1 MNFILRH
8 KTSSPKGNDHS
19 SESQQIIKVFSSKR
33 FFQTNEGAR
42 VVTTFFPL
50 YVYGDFSRHSRA
62 ANSAVLGPI
71 WPNFGLVPDVM
82 DVLVTCKIKK
92 IPLKLKALEWSQNFT
107 HYNPMGAI
115 CCHGNQSSDLMQPF
129 PHPNDASDKIWLQ

>member
-1 MNFILRH
+1 M
-8 KTSSPKGNDHS
+8 
-19 SESQQIIKVFSSKR
+19 
-33 FFQTNEGAR
+33 
-42 VVTTFFPL
+42 VTTFFPL

-92 IPLKLKALEWSQNFT
+92 IRLKIKALEWSQDFT
-107 HYNPMGAI
+107 YHNPMGAI

-129 PHPNDASDKIWLQ
+129 PHPNDASDKMWLQLAFWLRRYTCLKVLTHTQTDGQTDAGSPPIL